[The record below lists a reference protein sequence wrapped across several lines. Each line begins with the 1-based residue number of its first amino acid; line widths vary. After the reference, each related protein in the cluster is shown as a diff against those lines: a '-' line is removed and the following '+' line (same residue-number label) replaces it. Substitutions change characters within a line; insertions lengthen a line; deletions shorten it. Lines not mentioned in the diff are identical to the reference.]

1 MTLAIP
7 KTGLM
12 QDNSKECVGRL
23 YIADISV
30 PPELYKDM
38 GINSGE
44 IFTGKSI
51 ISII

>member
-23 YIADISV
+23 YIANISV
-30 PPELYKDM
+30 PPDLYKDI
-38 GINSGE
+38 GINSVE
-44 IFTGKSI
+44 LFTGKSI